1 MTIGTTIGKT
11 IGTTAA
17 YAVHGVIKT
26 GQYTGQFGRDV
37 VEGTRTGYRT
47 KADELAAARAIG
59 YTPVVPTRTRRVKA
73 TA

>member
-11 IGTTAA
+11 IGQAAA
-17 YAVHGVIKT
+17 YTAHGAIKAAS
-26 GQYTGQFGRDV
+26 YTGQFGRDV

-47 KADELAAARAIG
+47 KSDELAAARAIG